1 MADITINIPA
11 PTLVGGQ
18 YFKERHRLLPA
29 GVWSSYANRNNAAFT
44 ITGLSAGEYE
54 FEFILVNADG
64 THCPATYRKH
74 TLIADFECIGFV
86 SQMKKV
92 NGLYH
97 VEVTYTLP
105 PGFTDPPCGWEV
117 EFIQGT
123 ATVNKYTYTNLPA
136 GGVFKIPCTNVS
148 GLLYIRAQLCNG
160 RVKVCHG
167 NDVAH
172 FPDPP
177 CVPMSGVS
185 ISFEQVRKNGLC
197 EFFMKVSF
205 TQSTPATTNIKLDY
219 REWNA
224 IAGDRFNGI
233 IHVAPNATS
242 FKKQI
247 YPVFTQN
254 NFEQTIYY
262 VTVIDACNNG
272 LPQQVTLNRTCF

>member
-1 MADITINIPA
+1 MYQLCKPDE
-11 PTLVGGQ
+11 
-18 YFKERHRLLPA
+18 K
-29 GVWSSYANRNNAAFT
+29 
-44 ITGLSAGEYE
+44 GEW
-54 FEFILVNADG
+54 
-64 THCPATYRKH
+64 
-74 TLIADFECIGFV
+74 FV
-86 SQMKKV
+86 SCRS
-92 NGLYH
+92 
-97 VEVTYTLP
+97 TYTLP
-105 PGFTDPPCGWEV
+105 PGFTDPACGWEV

-123 ATVNKYTYTNLPA
+123 STVNKYTYANLPA
-136 GGVFKIPCTNVS
+136 GGVFKIPCSNVS

-185 ISFEQVRKNGLC
+185 ISFEQVKKNGVC

-205 TQSTPATTNIKLDY
+205 TQSSPATTSIKLDY

-224 IAGDRFNGI
+224 IAGDRFNGTI
-233 IHVAPNATS
+233 QVAPNATS

-247 YPVFTQN
+247 YPVFTQSN
-254 NFEQTIYY
+254 MEQTIYY